1 MPGLRGHLMPRG
13 EAMRGSRRCAGT
25 RPAGEIDTHGLSVGM
40 TRSHT
45 GVRQA
50 TAEPASAAHP
60 WRRPMSKSG
69 IASHDRRRFG
79 RTALALGVGLGAGLP
94 GAGAQTDTSDWPTRP
109 VTILV
114 GYPPGN
120 ATDTI
125 ARLIGERLAA
135 RLRRPFII
143 ENRPGQGSSIAA
155 GAVAKSAPDGYT
167 LLLTAPAAMAINP
180 NLYAK
185 VPYDALKDF
194 ATIGLCSWLP
204 YVLVVR
210 ADSGIATLADLL
222 ARARAQPGKLTY
234 SSSGNGTI
242 SHLLMVLLAQ
252 RTDTKFTHVPYKG
265 SAQAHTDLIGGQVDV
280 NFDTITALMP
290 HIRAGRLRP
299 LATSSLNRTP
309 FAPDVPTVAEQG
321 VPGFEGGAWLG
332 FVAAAATPR
341 PIVERL
347 NRELNQILEEPDT
360 RRRMTDAGSEI
371 LKTTPEEFA
380 AFIRTEHAKW
390 ARVVRESG
398 TKLD

>member
-1 MPGLRGHLMPRG
+1 MTKPGIDSHQRRTL
-13 EAMRGSRRCAGT
+13 SRAALGL
-25 RPAGEIDTHGLSVGM
+25 GLSAVLP
-40 TRSHT
+40 
-45 GVRQA
+45 QA
-50 TAEPASAAHP
+50 RGQSDAADYPARA
-60 WRRPMSKSG
+60 
-69 IASHDRRRFG
+69 
-79 RTALALGVGLGAGLP
+79 
-94 GAGAQTDTSDWPTRP
+94 
-109 VTILV
+109 VTVMV

-125 ARLIGERLAA
+125 ARMIAERFAA
-135 RLRRPFII
+135 RLRKPFII
-143 ENRPGQGSSIAA
+143 ENRPGQGSSLAA
-155 GAVAKSAPDGYT
+155 GAVARSAPDGHT

-180 NLYAK
+180 NLYAR
-185 VPYDALKDF
+185 VPYDAQRDF
-194 ATIGLCSWLP
+194 AAIGLCSWLP

-210 ADSGIATLADLL
+210 ADSGIASLAELL
-222 ARARAQPGKLTY
+222 ARARSAPGKLTY

-242 SHLLMVLLAQ
+242 SHLLMVLLSQ
-252 RTDTKFTHVPYKG
+252 RTDTQFTHVPYKG

-290 HIRAGRLRP
+290 HIRAGRLRA

-341 PIVERL
+341 PIIDRL

-371 LKTTPEEFA
+371 LKSTPEEFA
-380 AFIRTEHAKW
+380 SFMRAEQTKW

-398 TKLD
+398 TRLD

>member
-1 MPGLRGHLMPRG
+1 MDPHDEAPIVSQPRR
-13 EAMRGSRRCAGT
+13 A
-25 RPAGEIDTHGLSVGM
+25 
-40 TRSHT
+40 
-45 GVRQA
+45 
-50 TAEPASAAHP
+50 
-60 WRRPMSKSG
+60 
-69 IASHDRRRFG
+69 FG
-79 RTALALGVGLGAGLP
+79 RAAFGLGLGAA
-94 GAGAQTDTSDWPTRP
+94 AGTAFAQGEAGDYPSRT
-109 VTILV
+109 VTVVV

-125 ARLIGERLAA
+125 ARLLAERFAA
-135 RLRRPFII
+135 RMRRPFII
-143 ENRPGQGSSIAA
+143 ENRPGQGSSLAA
-155 GAVAKSAPDGYT
+155 GAVAKSPPDGHT

-194 ATIGLCSWLP
+194 ATIGMCSWLP

-210 ADSGIATLADLL
+210 ADSGIGSLTDLL
-222 ARARAQPGKLTY
+222 ARARANPGKLSF

-242 SHLLMVLLAQ
+242 SHLLMVLLSQ

-321 VPGFEGGAWLG
+321 VAGFEGGAWLG

-341 PIVERL
+341 PIVDRL

-360 RRRMTDAGSEI
+360 RRRMSDAGSEI

-380 AFIRTEHAKW
+380 AFIRTEHTKW

-398 TKLD
+398 TKID

>member
-1 MPGLRGHLMPRG
+1 MATVLDPFESSG
-13 EAMRGSRRCAGT
+13 
-25 RPAGEIDTHGLSVGM
+25 
-40 TRSHT
+40 SHT
-45 GVRQA
+45 MRK
-50 TAEPASAAHP
+50 PDSP
-60 WRRPMSKSG
+60 SYP
-69 IASHDRRRFG
+69 RRRFG
-79 RTALALGVGLGAGLP
+79 RTALAIGLAAGGRCVFAQSDGAEYP
-94 GAGAQTDTSDWPTRP
+94 ART
-109 VTILV
+109 VTVMV

-125 ARLIGERLAA
+125 ARLLAERFAA
-135 RLRRPFII
+135 RFRRPFII
-143 ENRPGQGSSIAA
+143 ENRPGQGSSLAA
-155 GAVAKSAPDGYT
+155 GAVARSAPDGHVI
-167 LLLTAPAAMAINP
+167 LLTAPAAMAINP

-185 VPYDALKDF
+185 VPYDAQKDF
-194 ATIGLCSWLP
+194 AAIGLCSWLP

-210 ADSGIATLADLL
+210 ADAGITSLADLL
-222 ARARAQPGKLTY
+222 ARARANPGKLTY

-252 RTDTKFTHVPYKG
+252 RTESQFTHVPYKG

-280 NFDTITALMP
+280 NFDTISALMP

-332 FVAAAATPR
+332 FVAPAATPR

-360 RRRMTDAGSEI
+360 RRRMTDVGSEI
-371 LKTTPEEFA
+371 IKSTPDEFA
-380 AFIRTEHAKW
+380 AFMRAENTKW

-398 TKLD
+398 TRLD

>member
-1 MPGLRGHLMPRG
+1 MTKPGIDSQQRRTL
-13 EAMRGSRRCAGT
+13 SRA
-25 RPAGEIDTHGLSVGM
+25 
-40 TRSHT
+40 
-45 GVRQA
+45 
-50 TAEPASAAHP
+50 
-60 WRRPMSKSG
+60 
-69 IASHDRRRFG
+69 
-79 RTALALGVGLGAGLP
+79 ALGLGLAAALP
-94 GAGAQTDTSDWPTRP
+94 QARGQGDAADYPARA
-109 VTILV
+109 VTVMV

-125 ARLIGERLAA
+125 ARMIAERFAA

-143 ENRPGQGSSIAA
+143 ENRPGQGSSLAA
-155 GAVAKSAPDGYT
+155 GAVARSTPDGHT

-180 NLYAK
+180 NLYAR
-185 VPYDALKDF
+185 VPYDAQRDF
-194 ATIGLCSWLP
+194 AAIGLCSWLP

-210 ADSGIATLADLL
+210 ADAGVASLAELL
-222 ARARAQPGKLTY
+222 ARARSAPGKLSY

-242 SHLLMVLLAQ
+242 SHLLMVLLSQ
-252 RTDTKFTHVPYKG
+252 RTDTQFTHVPYKG

-290 HIRAGRLRP
+290 HIRAGRLRA

-341 PIVERL
+341 PIIDRL

-360 RRRMTDAGSEI
+360 RRRMSDAGSEI
-371 LKTTPEEFA
+371 LKSTPEEFA
-380 AFIRTEHAKW
+380 SFMRAEHSKW

-398 TKLD
+398 TRLD